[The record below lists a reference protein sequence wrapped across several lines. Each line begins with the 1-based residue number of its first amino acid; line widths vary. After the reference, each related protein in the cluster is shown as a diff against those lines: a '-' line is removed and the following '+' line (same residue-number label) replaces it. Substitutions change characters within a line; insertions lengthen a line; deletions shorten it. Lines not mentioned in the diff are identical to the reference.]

1 MKSGMGTQD
10 IYKPTLP
17 WFHILD
23 GFLRHK
29 NLNVISNFSFAD
41 RGSRIFVHCFWINGC
56 TFCNKTSNW
65 SGLIRKKFLN
75 EGISSFLNSWHSCC
89 ETPNFFRLL
98 THLRTHSLLFDT
110 FFFLVFI
117 FFAIITAKISLTT
130 HTPCSTEFILA
141 TESSNRVNQFHECSF
156 EMRVTNALHARGFTR
171 SSSHR
176 VNEP

>member
-1 MKSGMGTQD
+1 MSNFIHLYETHSCLWQTNSPEYKNRDKRQQALENIVEEMKIPNFTVNDCKNKIKNIRSHYCQELKKIKNSMKSGMGTQD

-75 EGISSFLNSWHSCC
+75 EGISSFLNS
-89 ETPNFFRLL
+89 
-98 THLRTHSLLFDT
+98 
-110 FFFLVFI
+110 
-117 FFAIITAKISLTT
+117 
-130 HTPCSTEFILA
+130 
-141 TESSNRVNQFHECSF
+141 
-156 EMRVTNALHARGFTR
+156 
-171 SSSHR
+171 
-176 VNEP
+176 